1 MGDGLNS
8 QQKGIKRLFD
18 LFFSFIG
25 LCILILPLIILVVLA
40 TISTGKFGLY
50 SQNRVGLHGK
60 TFTMYKI
67 RSMTEGDDA
76 SGITLKDD
84 PRITRFGRFLRNLK
98 LDEIPQLW
106 NVFIGDMSLV
116 GPRPDIEGYADQLE
130 DEDRI
135 ILSIRPGITGPA
147 TLKYRDEEALLA
159 DQTDPFTYND
169 QVIWRDKIEINKKYV
184 KNWSLTGDI
193 KSIIRTFFS

>member
-25 LCILILPLIILVVLA
+25 LCILILPLIILMVLA

-50 SQNRVGLHGK
+50 SQKRVGLHGK
-60 TFTMYKI
+60 TFTMYKL

-76 SGITLKDD
+76 SGITLKGD
-84 PRITRFGRFLRNLK
+84 PRITRFGRFIRNLK

-106 NVFIGDMSLV
+106 NVLIGDMSMV

-184 KNWSLTGDI
+184 KNWSFAGDV
-193 KSIIRTFFS
+193 KSIIRTFFN